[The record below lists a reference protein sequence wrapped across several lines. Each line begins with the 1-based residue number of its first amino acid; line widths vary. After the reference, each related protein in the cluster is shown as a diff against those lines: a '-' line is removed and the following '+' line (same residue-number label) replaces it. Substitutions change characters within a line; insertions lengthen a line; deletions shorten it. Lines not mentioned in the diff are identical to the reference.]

1 MRRGF
6 TLVELFVVMAI
17 LAVLIGTM
25 SLSVSR
31 AQQRARIATA
41 QTTVRE
47 ITHAIL
53 SYQNYDDEGSLA
65 NYLMEEQP
73 ANEGKLGFILGRVKA
88 RGVDVPVLYNAALV
102 NGEIRDPWGRPY
114 RVTVRVGEK
123 VSPPGVQG
131 MRMRVFCPNW
141 HRLTGGER

>member
-88 RGVDVPVLYNAALV
+88 AAWTCRSSITRRSSMARSAIRGDVRIV
-102 NGEIRDPWGRPY
+102 
-114 RVTVRVGEK
+114 
-123 VSPPGVQG
+123 
-131 MRMRVFCPNW
+131 
-141 HRLTGGER
+141 

>member
-31 AQQRARIATA
+31 AQQRARIAKA
-41 QTTVRE
+41 QTTVRA

-53 SYQNYDDEGSLA
+53 
-65 NYLMEEQP
+65 
-73 ANEGKLGFILGRVKA
+73 
-88 RGVDVPVLYNAALV
+88 
-102 NGEIRDPWGRPY
+102 
-114 RVTVRVGEK
+114 
-123 VSPPGVQG
+123 
-131 MRMRVFCPNW
+131 
-141 HRLTGGER
+141 